1 MTTDER
7 LQEYASSR
15 GLALRVDRTQS
26 LIRGVKILG
35 LESRNGRSY
44 MPEALAAAA
53 ALYEGAK
60 VNVNHPRAAAAAP
73 RDYQDRLGSI
83 CGVSFRSGEGLFA
96 DLHYNP
102 KHALAEQLAWDAEHA
117 PEHVGFSHNV
127 EARTAQREG
136 RTVVEAILT
145 VQSVDLVADPATTSG
160 LFEAAAA
167 TPAGQPTRDPDQVQ
181 EDATVALDEV
191 TRLEQTVVQLR
202 QAARRRE
209 RLDEAAA
216 CLRQRGLPS
225 LDDTSSLAHTL
236 LDEDFRAELA
246 AAESRQAVVKL
257 VEQREQL
264 IAAAA
269 TWHEQRRQSTRPTS
283 REQRLVDAPLLE
295 AADAR
300 QFVDCISRVR

>member
-1 MTTDER
+1 MTTDEW

-15 GLALRVDRTQS
+15 GLTLRVDRTQS

-44 MPEALAAAA
+44 IPEALAAAA

-60 VNVNHPRAAAAAP
+60 VNVNHPRAAASAP
-73 RDYQDRLGSI
+73 RDYQDRLGAI
-83 CGVSFRSGEGLFA
+83 RGVSFRAGEGLFA

-117 PEHVGFSHNV
+117 PEHVGLSHNV

-136 RTVVEAILT
+136 RTVVEAILA

-160 LFEAAAA
+160 LFESTADTPALQAPSEAA
-167 TPAGQPTRDPDQVQ
+167 TVQ
-181 EDATVALDEV
+181 EEASVALDEV
-191 TRLEQTVVQLR
+191 TRLEQTVEQLR

-209 RLDEAAA
+209 RLDEAAE
-216 CLRQRGLPS
+216 CLRQHGLPS
-225 LDDTSSLAHTL
+225 LDDPGPLAHRL

-246 AAESRQAVVKL
+246 AAESRQTVVKL
-257 VEQREQL
+257 IEQREQL
-264 IAAAA
+264 IDAAAA
-269 TWHEQRRQSTRPTS
+269 WQDQRRHATRPTS

-300 QFVDCISRVR
+300 QFVDCISRLR

>member
-1 MTTDER
+1 MTTDEW

-44 MPEALAAAA
+44 LPEALAAAS

-60 VNVNHPRAAAAAP
+60 VNVNHPRTVAAAP

-83 CGVSFRSGEGLFA
+83 RGVSFRAGEGLFA

-160 LFEAAAA
+160 LFEAAAD
-167 TPAGQPTRDPDQVQ
+167 TLAGQPTRDAAQVQ
-181 EDATVALDEV
+181 EEATVALDEV
-191 TRLEQTVVQLR
+191 TRLEQTVEQLR

-216 CLRQRGLPS
+216 CLRQHGLPS
-225 LDDTSSLAHTL
+225 LDDASSLAHTL

-246 AAESRQAVVKL
+246 AAESRQTVFEL

-269 TWHEQRRQSTRPTS
+269 AWHEQRRQATRPTS

-300 QFVDCISRVR
+300 QFVDCISRPR

>member
-1 MTTDER
+1 MTTDEW
-7 LQEYASSR
+7 LQEYTSSR
-15 GLALRVDRTQS
+15 GQTLRVDRTQS

-44 MPEALAAAA
+44 LPEALTAAA

-60 VNVNHPRAAAAAP
+60 VNVNHPRAAASAP

-83 CGVSFRSGEGLFA
+83 RGVSFRPEAGLFA

-117 PEHVGFSHNV
+117 PEHVGLSHNV

-136 RTVVEAILT
+136 RTVVEAILA
-145 VQSVDLVADPATTSG
+145 VQSVDLVADPATTNG
-160 LFEAAAA
+160 LFEAAADA
-167 TPAGQPTRDPDQVQ
+167 LAIQAPSEPALVR
-181 EDATVALDEV
+181 EDACVALDEV
-191 TRLEQTVVQLR
+191 TRLEQTVAQLR

-209 RLDEAAA
+209 RLDEAAE
-216 CLRQRGLPS
+216 CLRQHGLPS
-225 LDDTSSLAHTL
+225 LDDPGPLAHTL

-246 AAESRQAVVKL
+246 AAESRPAVVKL

-264 IAAAA
+264 VAAAA
-269 TWHEQRRQSTRPTS
+269 AWCEQRRPATRPTS
-283 REQRLVDAPLLE
+283 REQRLVEAPLLE
-295 AADAR
+295 ATDAR

>member
-1 MTTDER
+1 
-7 LQEYASSR
+7 
-15 GLALRVDRTQS
+15 

-60 VNVNHPRAAAAAP
+60 VNVNHPRSAAAAP

-83 CGVSFRSGEGLFA
+83 RGVSFRSGEGLFA

-127 EARTAQREG
+127 EARTTQREG
-136 RTVVEAILT
+136 RTVVEAILA

-160 LFEAAAA
+160 LFESAAD
-167 TPAGQPTRDPDQVQ
+167 TPAIQPARETAPVH
-181 EDATVALDEV
+181 EDAAVALDEV
-191 TRLEQTVVQLR
+191 TRLEQTVEQLR

-216 CLRQRGLPS
+216 CLRQRGLPG
-225 LDDTSSLAHTL
+225 LDDPSPLAQAL

-246 AAESRQAVVKL
+246 AAESRQAV
-257 VEQREQL
+257 ERNIEHREQL
-264 IAAAA
+264 ISAAAV
-269 TWHEQRRQSTRPTS
+269 WHERRRGGTRPTS

-300 QFVDCISRVR
+300 QFVDCISRPR